1 MRRREFI
8 TLVGGAAVWPLAAPP
23 RAARAQ
29 QAARV
34 IGFLGGGTP
43 TAWEPLVAAFR
54 RGLSESGHV
63 EGRSVTIEYRW
74 AEGQYDRLP
83 ALAADLIQRQV
94 SVIAA
99 VTTPAAR
106 AAKAATATIPVVFTT
121 IGDPVQVGLV
131 ASLSRPGG
139 NVTGVTHLSV
149 EVGAKLLELLRE
161 VVPTAATMAL
171 LVNPSNPNAAT
182 ETEDSQ
188 ASARALGLQLRV
200 LHVGSKADIE
210 TAFAELVKLRPGGL
224 VLGGDAFIH
233 TSSPEIA
240 AFALGHAI
248 PSIFSSQTYAP
259 AGGLMSYGGSQTE
272 QYRQA
277 GIYTGRVLNGEKP
290 SDLPVMQT
298 TKLALIINLKTAN
311 ALGLEIPPTLLA
323 RADAV
328 IE

>member
-1 MRRREFI
+1 MSCMRRRTFLGI
-8 TLVGGAAVWPLAAPP
+8 LGGAAAWPLAAQ
-23 RAARAQ
+23 AQ
-29 QAARV
+29 QPGAPV
-34 IGFLGGGTP
+34 IGFLGGGTAA
-43 TAWEPLVAAFR
+43 AWVPLVVAFR
-54 RGLSESGHV
+54 RGLSEAGHV
-63 EGRSVTIEYRW
+63 EGRGVTIEYRW

-83 ALAADLIQRQV
+83 ALAVDLVQRNV
-94 SVIAA
+94 NVIAA

-139 NVTGVTHLSV
+139 NVTGVTHLNV
-149 EVGAKLLELLRE
+149 EVGAKLLQLMRE
-161 VVPTAATMAL
+161 VVPTASTIAL

-182 ETEDSQ
+182 EMRDSE
-188 ASARALGLQLRV
+188 ASARVLGLELKV
-200 LHVGSKADIE
+200 LHIASKTDIE
-210 TAFAELVKLRPGGL
+210 AAFAELARLRPGGL

-240 AFALGHAI
+240 AFALRHGI
-248 PSIFSSQTYAP
+248 PSIFSSQTYAKD
-259 AGGLMSYGGSQTE
+259 GGLMSYGGGQTE

-277 GIYTGRVLNGEKP
+277 GVYTGRILNGEKP

-298 TKLALIINLKTAN
+298 TKVELIVNLKTAK
-311 ALGLEIPPTLLA
+311 ALGLEIPPMLLA
-323 RADAV
+323 RADEV